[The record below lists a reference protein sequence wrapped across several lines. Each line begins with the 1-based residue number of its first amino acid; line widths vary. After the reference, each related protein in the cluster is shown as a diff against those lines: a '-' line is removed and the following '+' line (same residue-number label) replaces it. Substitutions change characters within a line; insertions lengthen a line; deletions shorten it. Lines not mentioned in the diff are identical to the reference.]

1 MAKPKKE
8 TLLAGG
14 KIYRHTFRLDEQQ
27 QMQFENM
34 MLKAGEPNQFKFVVG
49 RIFGCSFH
57 VVKIDKSAQDYYAR
71 LTSVLAQIRAVGVN
85 YNQTVKAIHTNFNDR
100 RAVALLSRL
109 EKSTRELTALEQQV
123 IDLTR
128 ELKSKWSH
136 A

>member
-1 MAKPKKE
+1 MGLGGSDTDSYCPGTGA
-8 TLLAGG
+8 TAILASCLRSLG
-14 KIYRHTFRLDEQQ
+14 K
-27 QMQFENM
+27 
-34 MLKAGEPNQFKFVVG
+34 G
-49 RIFGCSFH
+49 
-57 VVKIDKSAQDYYAR
+57 
-71 LTSVLAQIRAVGVN
+71 VGVN

-136 A
+136 E